1 MAAVSALPNG
11 RGLRDGGSVPQDA
24 DAWDF
29 AQRSSPEV
37 RFLVEAASD
46 LWPYCLGW
54 AVNIDDPWLSWA
66 LTSRLHA
73 N

>member
-11 RGLRDGGSVPQDA
+11 RGLRNGGSMPQDA

-37 RFLVEAASD
+37 RFLVELPHVSD
-46 LWPYCLGW
+46 PTVLEGR
-54 AVNIDDPWLSWA
+54 S
-66 LTSRLHA
+66 T
-73 N
+73 